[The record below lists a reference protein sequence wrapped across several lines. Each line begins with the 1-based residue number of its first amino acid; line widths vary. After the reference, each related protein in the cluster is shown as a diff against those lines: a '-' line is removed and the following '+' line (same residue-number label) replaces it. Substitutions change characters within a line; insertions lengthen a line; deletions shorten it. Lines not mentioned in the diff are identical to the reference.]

1 MLAGNYNAPEGERLI
16 DTFLYQFELH
26 SINMNPTCYK
36 NPNNPSKIDFIL
48 TNCSKGFFKTDR
60 IFTGLSGFHK
70 LVLSVFK
77 TTFTKSRPNEIVF
90 RNYRKF
96 NEKNFNQDV
105 YNQLFSEQ
113 PKDYVSFRKIFTMC
127 KPCTVCYKGVYEVFH
142 VKTILRK
149 IAF

>member
-16 DTFLYQFELH
+16 DTLLYQFELH

-105 YNQLFSEQ
+105 YI
-113 PKDYVSFRKIFTMC
+113 RKIFTMC

>member
-1 MLAGNYNAPEGERLI
+1 MLQR
-16 DTFLYQFELH
+16 
-26 SINMNPTCYK
+26 
-36 NPNNPSKIDFIL
+36 
-48 TNCSKGFFKTDR
+48 FFHR

-127 KPCTVCYKGVYEVFH
+127 KPCNVCYKGVYEVFH